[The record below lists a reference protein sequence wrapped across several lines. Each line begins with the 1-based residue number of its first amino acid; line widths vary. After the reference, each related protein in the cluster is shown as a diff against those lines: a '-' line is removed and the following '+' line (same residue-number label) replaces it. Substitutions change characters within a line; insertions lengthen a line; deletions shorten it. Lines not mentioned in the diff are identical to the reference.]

1 MLARLFEVANVCFSI
16 MVQPAR
22 TTRLRP
28 ANTRLEPVDDYSSA
42 LMSFQR
48 AFPRL

>member
-16 MVQPAR
+16 MAQPAR
-22 TTRLRP
+22 TTLRP
-28 ANTRLEPVDDYSSA
+28 ANPRLEPVDDYSSA